1 MAGKQE
7 INMKSI
13 QIKLWKIVGSALAL
27 LSCMSAKGA
36 DIDLF
41 AGAAPVGADAPHV
54 LFVIDTGA
62 SFSASNN
69 SFFCNISSTGVVR
82 TDATYS
88 DATAL
93 NKTNGG
99 VQQCALYTVI
109 STLAISTTTVN
120 IGVMFFNSGMK
131 TYDPVNN
138 VFSTATLS
146 SNSCNSGIG
155 GCLGMPIVAVNAT
168 TKPRILEWIKNW
180 TTTGTGNYNI
190 KAPANRGDGATMQEA
205 WAYYAGK
212 TGISGRDYSG
222 IAPSASCAA
231 KNVIFVGNNYG
242 TQASPKDA
250 TTAAASPLKALNG
263 THTTVAARASPT
275 ATVTELASIQDTIT
289 TSCGTNSLSTD
300 ENKGAYA
307 LNWARYNKGQGIT
320 TFAIGLVGPSCDAG
334 YAAHMTKMGSTEVGG
349 GKYFSSSDYAS
360 LVAAFGSAVSE
371 IQSVN
376 SVFAAVSLPVSV
388 NTQGSYLN
396 QVYVGM
402 FRPQAKFLPRWNGNL
417 KQYKLGLTNGVLK
430 LQDADSI
437 GAINPLTGFITECAR
452 SYWTP
457 NSVDTYWS
465 LDKSGGCLTVTDSKL
480 SNYPDGNIVE
490 KGAQAYKLRSITP
503 SDRTVKTCSPV
514 FASCTA
520 LTNFN
525 TSNAA
530 ITQAL
535 LNSATGASDRAA
547 IIDWSRGQ
555 NVGSPTDSTGSD
567 ELDKGTTVMR
577 PSSHGD
583 VVHSR
588 PVPVNHGTDA
598 APAIVVYY
606 GGNDGFLR
614 AVNGNRSSAITSG
627 GTTYEAG
634 AELWSFMPPEFYSK
648 IKRLRDNSRNI
659 SYPTSAV
666 STSDADAKDYGFDG
680 PITAFQGSVGGS
692 TKTFVYATMRRGGR
706 ALYAFDVTVPGTPAL
721 LWKKGCPNASND
733 TGCSTDYSS
742 IGQTWGSLKSL
753 YATGYGS
760 GTSPMLIM
768 GGGYDSC
775 EDFDAFTTTGKNHNC
790 TLAAT
795 KGNKVYVLDAATGA
809 VVKAFSTDRA
819 VIADATIVRDTSTNM
834 AKYAYTADMG
844 GNVYRIEFG
853 TGAPST
859 WTITKIAALGCATP
873 AACTD
878 STPNR
883 KFMFAPSVATT
894 DNVTYY
900 VLLGSGDREK
910 PVKEYISSKNVTN
923 YFFMLKDKPSD
934 TGWLT
939 SQNATCGANVM
950 CKDSLLGITTA
961 ATPSDADLTIKRGW
975 YLGLAPTEQVVTS
988 SVVIFGVLT
997 FSTHQPAIT
1006 SSNACTNNLGTT
1018 QVYNI
1023 SYLNAKTSNN
1033 TDLRYQD
1040 VIGDGLPPSPVG
1052 GLVTLDN
1059 GRTVPFCI
1067 GCSPSSPLEG
1077 SVPLGLTSAVQPK
1090 SRLYW
1095 YIQK

>member
-54 LFVIDTGA
+54 LFVLDNA
-62 SFSASNN
+62 ANFSNRADEIRCS
-69 SFFCNISSTGVVR
+69 ITTAGVVV
-82 TDATYS
+82 TDGTGTAPTNL
-88 DATAL
+88 DA
-93 NKTNGG
+93 KSGG
-99 VQQCALYTVI
+99 VQQCALYAAIKSLNATSTV
-109 STLAISTTTVN
+109 TAH
-120 IGVMFFNSGMK
+120 IGIMGFNANNMK
-131 TYDPVNN
+131 QFNP
-138 VFSTATLS
+138 S
-146 SNSCNSGIG
+146 SNAFTTCTGSEG
-155 GCLGMPIVAVNAT
+155 GCLLMPITQLTPTNKANM
-168 TKPRILEWIKNW
+168 LEWIRLW
-180 TTTGTGNYNI
+180 SVSSGDYVI
-190 KAPANRGDGATMQEA
+190 KSNSTASGATMQEA
-205 WAYYAGK
+205 WAYLFGK
-212 TGISGRDYSG
+212 TGVSGRDY
-222 IAPSASCAA
+222 ANVLTPAACAS
-231 KNVIFVGNNYG
+231 KNIIFVGNNYRG
-242 TQASPKDA
+242 TGKASDGVSTDKSPKIPFEGGAAVAAGKRANPPA
-250 TTAAASPLKALNG
+250 TTAQKAPI
-263 THTTVAARASPT
+263 S
-275 ATVTELASIQDTIT
+275 DTIT
-289 TSCGTNSLSTD
+289 TACGTSSLSTD
-300 ENKGAYA
+300 ESGGAYA
-307 LNWARYNKGQGIT
+307 LNWARYLKAQGVS
-320 TFAIGLVGPSCDAG
+320 TFSIGVQGLTCDAA
-334 YAAHMTKMGSTEVGG
+334 YAAHLSKMGSTEVGG
-349 GKYFSSSDYAS
+349 GKYFATSNFTE
-360 LVAAFGSAVSE
+360 LTVAIKTIISE

-396 QVYVGM
+396 LVYVGM
-402 FRPQAKFLPRWNGNL
+402 FRPQDSFLPRWNGNL

-465 LDKSGGCLTVTDSKL
+465 LDKSGGCLTVTDSNL

-535 LNSATGASDRAA
+535 LNSATGASDRDA
-547 IIDWSRGQ
+547 IINWSRGQ

-583 VVHSR
+583 IVHSR

-598 APAIVVYY
+598 SPSVVVYY

-614 AVNGNRSSAITSG
+614 AVNGNRDRTITSG
-627 GTTYEAG
+627 GTTYAAG
-634 AELWSFMPPEFYSK
+634 AELWSFMPPEFYGK
-648 IKRLRDNSRNI
+648 IKRLRDNSRAI
-659 SYPTSAV
+659 SHPTSGV

-680 PITAFQGSVGGS
+680 PITDFQGSIGGS
-692 TKTFVYATMRRGGR
+692 TKTYVYATMRRGGR

-721 LWKKGCPNASND
+721 LWKKGCPNAAND
-733 TGCSTDYSS
+733 TDCSADYSS

-760 GTSPMLIM
+760 GTSPLLIM

-775 EDFDAFTTTGKNHNC
+775 EDADAGTTTGKNHNC

-819 VIADATIVRDTSTNM
+819 VIADATLVRDPSTNM
-834 AKYAYTADMG
+834 IKYAYTADMG

-961 ATPSDADLTIKRGW
+961 ATPSDADLTTKRGW

-988 SVVIFGVLT
+988 SIVIFGVLT

-1006 SSNACTNNLGTT
+1006 SSNACTNNLGRT

-1023 SYLNAKTSNN
+1023 SYLNAKTIND
-1033 TDLRYQD
+1033 TDSRYQD

-1052 GLVTLDN
+1052 GRVTLDN

-1067 GCSPSSPLEG
+1067 GCSPTSPLEA
-1077 SVPLGLTSAVQPK
+1077 SPPPGLTSAVQPK